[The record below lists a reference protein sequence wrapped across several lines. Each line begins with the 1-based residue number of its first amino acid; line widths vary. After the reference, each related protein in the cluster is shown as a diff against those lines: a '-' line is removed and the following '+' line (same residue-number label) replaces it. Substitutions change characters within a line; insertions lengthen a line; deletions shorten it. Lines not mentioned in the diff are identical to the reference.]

1 MVSTPGETRGS
12 SWRRARLEHAGYGIG
27 WRVYDYAGHRIVGHR
42 GGVAGYRSLIL
53 FDPNKK
59 SGVVALWNSNT
70 NQPGGLEFEVMDMI
84 YGLEFRD
91 WMELDKSGRPDT
103 REIARAERDED
114 ISSGDGDGGSTRKRK
129 RG

>member
-1 MVSTPGETRGS
+1 M
-12 SWRRARLEHAGYGIG
+12 
-27 WRVYDYAGHRIVGHR
+27 
-42 GGVAGYRSLIL
+42 IL
-53 FDPNKK
+53 FDPKKK

-91 WMELDKSGRPDT
+91 WLELQRSARPDT
-103 REIARAERDED
+103 RNIARADREED
-114 ISSGDGDGGSTRKRK
+114 ISSGDGDAGSRKRS